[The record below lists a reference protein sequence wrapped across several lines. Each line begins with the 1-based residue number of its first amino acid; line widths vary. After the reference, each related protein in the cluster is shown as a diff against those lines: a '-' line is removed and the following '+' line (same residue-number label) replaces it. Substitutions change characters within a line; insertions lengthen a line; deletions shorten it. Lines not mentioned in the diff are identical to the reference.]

1 MDVGTKTGLPD
12 DSSAADDGAMKTIGL
27 IGGMSWH
34 STLNYYRVIN
44 EVVAERLGG
53 HASAKVVLESLDFA
67 EVRDCQVR
75 GDWESA
81 GRLLAEAG
89 RRCEQS
95 GADVVLICTNLMH
108 RVADDVQAAID
119 IPLLHIA
126 DAIADRAH
134 ESGWSRLGV
143 LGARWVMEEDF
154 YVGRL
159 ALAGLTVD
167 VPDAAGR
174 ADVDRIIFDE
184 LTLGRVEDRSR
195 ATYAGIIERLAESG
209 SEALVMACTEIELL
223 VRPEDSPIPLL
234 DSMRTHAEAAAAFAL
249 GDDLRTLTRA
259 PQWSGSR

>member
-1 MDVGTKTGLPD
+1 
-12 DSSAADDGAMKTIGL
+12 MKTIGL

-44 EVVAERLGG
+44 ETVAERLGG
-53 HASAKVVLESLDFA
+53 HASAKIVLESLDFA
-67 EVRDCQVR
+67 EIRDCQVR
-75 GDWESA
+75 GDWATA
-81 GRLLAEAG
+81 GRLLAEAA

-95 GADVVLICTNLMH
+95 GAEVVLICTNLMH
-108 RVADDVQAAID
+108 RVADDVEAAID

-126 DAIADRAH
+126 DAIAERAR

-159 ALAGLTVD
+159 ARAGLTVD

-184 LTLGRVEDRSR
+184 LTLGRVEERSR
-195 ATYAGIIERLAESG
+195 ATYAAITDRLSAAG
-209 SEALVMACTEIELL
+209 SQALVLACTEIELL
-223 VRPEDSPIPLL
+223 LRPEDSPIPLL

-249 GDDLRTLTRA
+249 GDRVA
-259 PQWSGSR
+259 IPG